1 MCNFCAKAQFVKLT
15 NSRKE
20 GKNLIEAKN
29 LVKKYGDNVALHG
42 VSFTFEE
49 GRIYGFLGPNGAGKS
64 TTMNIITGCLAATE
78 GEVTVNGYDIF
89 EDAKEAK
96 SCIGYLPEQPP
107 LYMDMTPYE
116 YLEYVGRAKGI
127 KRAELSGAISG
138 VIEKTNIGDVK
149 DRLIKN
155 LSKGYKQRVGIAQ
168 AILGDPEI
176 IILDEPTVGLDPK
189 QIIEIRELIRE
200 LGEGH
205 TVILSSHILTEI
217 SEVCDYAVIISDGRV
232 VASDTIDNLTTMF
245 NGSAYV
251 DIDVRSNVSAAEKVI
266 SSLANVTSFEVAQKG
281 AGVVHA
287 RIESS
292 KDCDIRDELFFAFA
306 EQRLPIITMAF
317 EEVSLEKVFLRLTG
331 ENTSEESDVTVISDS
346 ETDNDAESTEDD
358 YTPLF
363 GGNEEG
369 GEE

>member
-1 MCNFCAKAQFVKLT
+1 M
-15 NSRKE
+15 
-20 GKNLIEAKN
+20 IEAKN
-29 LVKKYGDNVALHG
+29 LVKKYGDNTALHG
-42 VSFTFEE
+42 VSFTFDE

-64 TTMNIITGCLAATE
+64 TTMNILTGCLAATE

-89 EDAKEAK
+89 EDAAEAK
-96 SCIGYLPEQPP
+96 KCIGYLPELPP

-116 YLEYVGRAKGI
+116 YLTYVGRAKGLKSSHLKDEI
-127 KRAELSGAISG
+127 ASVMK
-138 VIEKTNIGDVK
+138 KTNITDVQS
-149 DRLIKN
+149 RLIKN

-217 SEVCDYAVIISDGRV
+217 SEVCDYAVIISEGRI

-245 NGSAYV
+245 NGSTFV
-251 DIDVRSNVSAAEKVI
+251 DIDVRATVNQAEQIIGAIENVS
-266 SSLANVTSFEVAQKG
+266 SFEVTQKG
-281 AGVVHA
+281 AGIVHA
-287 RIESS
+287 RVESPS
-292 KDCDIRDELFFAFA
+292 EIDNRDDLFFAFA
-306 EQRLPIITMAF
+306 DKKLPIIAMSF
-317 EEVSLEKVFLRLTG
+317 EEVSLEKVFLALT
-331 ENTSEESDVTVISDS
+331 ESPKDK
-346 ETDNDAESTEDD
+346 TDDNAAPVEAEVDQVEDD
-358 YTPLF
+358 EDDDDYKPLF
-363 GGNEEG
+363 GNNDG

>member
-1 MCNFCAKAQFVKLT
+1 M
-15 NSRKE
+15 
-20 GKNLIEAKN
+20 IEAKN

-96 SCIGYLPEQPP
+96 KCIGYLPEQPP
-107 LYMDMTPYE
+107 LYMDMTPAE

-127 KRAELSGAISG
+127 KKADLAYAIES

-251 DIDVRSNVSAAEKVI
+251 DIDVRSTVSAAEGVI
-266 SSLANVTSFEVAQKG
+266 SSLENVVSFEVTQKG
-281 AGVVHA
+281 AGIVHA

-292 KDCDIRDELFFAFA
+292 KDDDIRDDLFFAFA
-306 EQRLPIITMAF
+306 EKRLPIITMAF
-317 EEVSLEKVFLRLTG
+317 EEVSLEKVFLSLTG
-331 ENTSEESDVTVISDS
+331 EKTSDEEENVSS
-346 ETDNDAESTEDD
+346 ENIASEIIDEEDDDD
-358 YTPLF
+358 YTPMF
-363 GGNEEG
+363 GGNDNEG
-369 GEE
+369 GED

>member
-1 MCNFCAKAQFVKLT
+1 M
-15 NSRKE
+15 
-20 GKNLIEAKN
+20 IEAKN
-29 LVKKYGDNVALHG
+29 LVKKYGDNEALHG

-96 SCIGYLPEQPP
+96 KCIGYLPEQPP
-107 LYMDMTPYE
+107 LYMDMTPLE

-127 KRAELSGAISG
+127 KKSDLAFAVDS
-138 VIEKTNIGDVK
+138 VIEKTNIEDVK

-200 LGEGH
+200 LGDGH

-217 SEVCDYAVIISDGRV
+217 SEVCDYAVIISDGRI

-245 NGSAYV
+245 NGSTYV
-251 DIDVRSNVSAAEKVI
+251 DIDVRATVNAAERVI
-266 SSLANVTSFEVAQKG
+266 STLENVTSFEVTQKG

-287 RIESS
+287 RIESN
-292 KDCDIRDELFFAFA
+292 KDCDVRDELFFAFA
-306 EQRLPIITMAF
+306 EQKLPIITMAF
-317 EEVSLEKVFLRLTG
+317 EEVSLEKVFLSLTG
-331 ENTSEESDVTVISDS
+331 EKDSKVTPVKNTKNTVP
-346 ETDNDAESTEDD
+346 AEADEDD
-358 YTPLF
+358 YTPIF
-363 GGNEEG
+363 GSDTDEEG
-369 GEE
+369 DE

>member
-1 MCNFCAKAQFVKLT
+1 M
-15 NSRKE
+15 
-20 GKNLIEAKN
+20 IEAKN

-64 TTMNIITGCLAATE
+64 TTMNIITGCLAATH

-96 SCIGYLPEQPP
+96 KCIGYLPEQPP
-107 LYMDMTPYE
+107 LYMDMTPLE

-127 KRAELSGAISG
+127 KRSELSFAVDS
-138 VIEKTNIGDVK
+138 VIEKTNIDEVK

-217 SEVCDYAVIISDGRV
+217 SEVCDYAVIISDGRI

-245 NGSAYV
+245 NGSTYV
-251 DIDVRSNVSAAEKVI
+251 DIDVRSTVAAAENII
-266 SSLANVTSFEVAQKG
+266 STLENVTSFEVTQKG
-281 AGVVHA
+281 AGVIHA
-287 RIESS
+287 RIESN
-292 KDCDIRDELFFAFA
+292 KDSDIRDELFFAFA
-306 EQRLPIITMAF
+306 DERLPIISMAF
-317 EEVSLEKVFLRLTG
+317 EEVSLEKVFLSLTG
-331 ENTSEESDVTVISDS
+331 EKKAAKAKESLTEVKVHDED
-346 ETDNDAESTEDD
+346 TDGDDD
-358 YTPLF
+358 YTPIF
-363 GGNEEG
+363 GADNEEEG
-369 GEE
+369 GDE